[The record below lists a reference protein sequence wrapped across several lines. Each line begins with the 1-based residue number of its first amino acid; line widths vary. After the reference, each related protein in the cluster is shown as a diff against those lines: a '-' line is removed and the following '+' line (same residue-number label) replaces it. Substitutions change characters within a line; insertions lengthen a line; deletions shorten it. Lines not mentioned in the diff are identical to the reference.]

1 MSESINING
10 HTIELS
16 RQDKIFYPEVGITKG
31 DVVNYYRR
39 LSEIMLPHMEG
50 RPLTMQRFPDGIE
63 AGGFYEK
70 AAPDYFPKWIRRVK
84 IMVEEKG
91 QKQEQITCEDTATLV
106 YLANQACLTPHIW
119 LSRAD
124 KLDHPDK
131 LIFDL
136 DPSNHDFEPIR
147 QTALDFQDLL
157 EEIGLVPYV
166 MTTGSRGVHVVAPL
180 ERSATFDT
188 VRKFVRDVADV
199 LANRHPDR
207 LTVEQRKEKREGRL
221 FLDYLRNAYG
231 QNSVAPYS
239 LRARPEAPIATPL
252 DWSELHNTDLH
263 SQSYTIDNI
272 FRRMGQKKDPW
283 RDFRQDK
290 RSLGQARQKLD
301 GLKEKETST

>member
-1 MSESINING
+1 MSESFNING

-16 RQDKIFYPEVGITKG
+16 RQDKIFYPEAGITKG

-39 LSEIMLPHMEG
+39 LSEIMLPHMES

-63 AGGFYEK
+63 EGGFYEK
-70 AAPDYFPKWIRRVK
+70 ATPDYFPKWIQRVNIK
-84 IMVEEKG
+84 VEDKG
-91 QKQEQITCEDTATLV
+91 QEQEQITCEDTATLI

-124 KLDHPDK
+124 KLHHPDK

-136 DPSNHDFEPIR
+136 DPPNNDFEPIR

-157 EEIGLVPYV
+157 KEVGLVPYV

-180 ERSATFDT
+180 ERSATFEA
-188 VRKFVRDVADV
+188 VRKFARDMAEI

-221 FLDYLRNAYG
+221 FLDYLRNSYG

-239 LRARPEAPIATPL
+239 LRARPGAPIATPL
-252 DWSELHNTDLH
+252 DWSELQDTDLH

-272 FRRMGQKKDPW
+272 FRRVGQKKDPW
-283 RDFRQDK
+283 RDFSQDA
-290 RSLGQARQKLD
+290 RSLDKARQKLN
-301 GLKEKETST
+301 GLKETNT